1 MGKFVLRV
9 LALVAAS
16 WTISAQAADMNYGR
30 APYTVN
36 QPLNAYSWAG
46 PYLGGNLGYA
56 WGSIDNNPTKPSG
69 FAGGVQAGYNW
80 QNGPWVFGVE
90 GDIQASGAE
99 ETFAPWKFSNPW
111 FGTLRGRVGYALG
124 NVMFYGTGGLAFGE
138 LRATT
143 FGLSESH
150 TNAGWTL
157 GVGAEMGF
165 APNWSAK
172 VEYLYV
178 DLAKQL
184 RRYRRVKRLPVRV
197 DTSRRE
203 LSLLRTRKLSVT
215 NLPAAASRR
224 EFFCMLLRPE
234 RRTKSNFRTQE
245 PSPFPGVSFSSR

>member
-1 MGKFVLRV
+1 MGRVLLRA
-9 LALVAAS
+9 LALVAAT
-16 WTISAQAADMNYGR
+16 WTMSAAQAADMNYGSR

-56 WGSIDNNPTKPSG
+56 WGSVDNNPTKPSG
-69 FAGGVQAGYNW
+69 FAGGVEAGYNW
-80 QNGPWVFGVE
+80 QSGQWVFGSE
-90 GDIQASGAE
+90 GDIQASGATD
-99 ETFAPWKFSNPW
+99 TFAPWKFSNPW

-124 NVMFYGTGGLAFGE
+124 NVMFYGTGGLAVGE

-150 TNAGWTL
+150 STVGWTA

-178 DLAKQL
+178 DLSNNNFVITGASNG
-184 RRYRRVKRLPVRV
+184 YRFGLIR
-197 DTSRRE
+197 
-203 LSLLRTRKLSVT
+203 
-215 NLPAAASRR
+215 A
-224 EFFCMLLRPE
+224 
-234 RRTKSNFRTQE
+234 
-245 PSPFPGVSFSSR
+245 GVNYHF